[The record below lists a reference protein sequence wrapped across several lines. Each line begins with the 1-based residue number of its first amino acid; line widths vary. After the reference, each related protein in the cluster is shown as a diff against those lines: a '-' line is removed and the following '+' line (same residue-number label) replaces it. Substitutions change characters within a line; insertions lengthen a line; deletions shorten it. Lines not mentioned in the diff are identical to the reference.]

1 MAILTISQ
9 EMGSAGAEIGRGVAT
24 RLGSTYVDRK
34 ELLSRAHR
42 YGLDQERLAR
52 LAEDR
57 PSWVERLDRETRR
70 YVVALQAVLYEYA
83 QDDDVV
89 LMGGGGQ
96 WLMRGVP
103 HAIRARIKAPFP
115 VRVTR
120 LTATLSAQGQERV
133 TPKTVAQFIRRDD
146 IQKAAQMRYL
156 FDVDLNDPSLY
167 DVVINTATLSRGAA
181 VELLA
186 EAARQP
192 DCATTDAGRQLVA
205 DRALA
210 TQVEMALAGHPA
222 MRRRAITVESNQGVV
237 TLELPV
243 DADPAVARAVARGVP
258 GVQNVTLRAAEIP
271 IVLSYPG

>member
-9 EMGSAGAEIGRGVAT
+9 EMGSGGAEIGRSVAA
-24 RLGSTYVDRK
+24 RLGYAHVDRE
-34 ELLSRAHR
+34 ELLGRAHR
-42 YGLDQERLAR
+42 YGLDEDRLAR

-57 PSWVERLDRETRR
+57 PSWVERFDAETRR
-70 YVVALQAVLYEYA
+70 YVMALQAVLYEYA

-103 HAIRARIKAPFP
+103 HALRARIVAPFP

-120 LTATLSAQGQERV
+120 LTATLSAQGLERV
-133 TPKTVAQFIRRDD
+133 TAKTVAQFIRRDD
-146 IQKAAQMRYL
+146 IQKTAQMRYL

-167 DVVINTATLSRGAA
+167 DVLINTATLARGAT
-181 VELLA
+181 VQLLA
-186 EAARQP
+186 EGARQP

-210 TQVEMALAGHPA
+210 TQVEVALASHPTL
-222 MRRRAITVESNQGVV
+222 RRHVIRVESSQSVV
-237 TLELPV
+237 TLEIPGG
-243 DADPAVARAVARGVP
+243 ADPELARAVAHGVA
-258 GVQNVTLRAAEIP
+258 GVQHITLRGADIP